1 MGKVARFWGGIR
13 VWCLVRGPRGVLWEM
28 AGASAAIAI
37 LAGMVVMYSGN
48 PALGT
53 KMIIAGF
60 VALGIMVVSRRAFLG
75 R

>member
-48 PALGT
+48 PALGNSGV
-53 KMIIAGF
+53 KKGS
-60 VALGIMVVSRRAFLG
+60 LVVDEESDTRY
-75 R
+75 